1 MNFFFFPTTFSL
13 PSTEHVYLL
22 LAGLKC
28 NVVILGAGN
37 CPSMQQDFLTKESQM
52 WAKNLQNYFWWIYF
66 LRQAEK
72 NTWLLYV
79 IHEVVTSDVCIHP
92 ERERQR
98 TCLFVRGSVRS
109 VLYIQLWRDVRT
121 PEMRK
126 PFYCFTVAFVGRL
139 RKPLSHTNR
148 TLEGPNLF
156 CLGLS
161 LGFCVMDKSTFL
173 HTHTPCK
180 SKHGVQLWVCYQ
192 FTEFRDDAR
201 AVFLSSVVQNMDKQ
215 AERGWKLEVEDS
227 VSSVQIKQVCTTGW
241 VEISLHSKLCLR
253 ASQKRPNKQNA
264 HYAELQVSE

>member
-1 MNFFFFPTTFSL
+1 MAASSLHWISPWGRGRIFLKMTALHIQTDFIQLENGFCFLSNTFIPTFSL
-13 PSTEHVYLL
+13 PSTDHIYLL

-52 WAKNLQNYFWWIYF
+52 WVKKLQIYF
-66 LRQAEK
+66 TRQAEN
-72 NTWLLYV
+72 NTCLLYV

-92 ERERQR
+92 ERERQC
-98 TCLFVRGSVRS
+98 TCLFVTGSIRS
-109 VLYIQLWRDVRT
+109 VLYNQLWRDVRT

-173 HTHTPCK
+173 HTRTPCK
-180 SKHGVQLWVCYQ
+180 SKHGVQVWVCYQ
-192 FTEFRDDAR
+192 FTDAR
-201 AVFLSSVVQNMDKQ
+201 TVFLSSVVQNMDKQ
-215 AERGWKLEVEDS
+215 AERGWKIGPEHRGGRLGQL
-227 VSSVQIKQVCTTGW
+227 SSDKTGMY
-241 VEISLHSKLCLR
+241 HR
-253 ASQKRPNKQNA
+253 
-264 HYAELQVSE
+264 